1 MSGKLSTKQL
11 DRSSGI
17 GRLEFVLKSH
27 FENYNCIILAMI
39 NPHML
44 DKSLGVLDVLWCG
57 FVLLISFTF
66 IYYLGISILCE
77 LGRK

>member
-1 MSGKLSTKQL
+1 
-11 DRSSGI
+11 
-17 GRLEFVLKSH
+17 
-27 FENYNCIILAMI
+27 MI
-39 NPHML
+39 NPDML

-77 LGRK
+77 LGRKWIWEKI

>member
-1 MSGKLSTKQL
+1 MSGKLSTAQL
-11 DRSSGI
+11 DRSNGI
-17 GRLEFVLKSH
+17 GRLEFVLKGQ

-44 DKSLGVLDVLWCG
+44 KSLGVLDVLWCG

-66 IYYLGISILCE
+66 IYYLGIFILCE
-77 LGRK
+77 SGRK